1 MSTTVEG
8 SKAHSLRFQVE
19 PIGGE
24 VVSLPELAVVA
35 GFTGRDRT
43 EVLAHIEELAGEG
56 VAPPPT
62 IPSYYAVAPQLLIQ
76 DGLLVTTERGTSGEA
91 EVGLVVDRERI
102 LITLASD
109 HTDRVAER
117 IDIAV
122 SKRLCHKIVATSA
135 WPFED
140 VLGHWDSLRLRSWIG
155 DEVSEP
161 YQDGSLA
168 QLVAPRA
175 LLEAIPWRRTEPQC
189 FFLLCG
195 TVPTIG
201 GLGESNRFRAEL
213 YDPERDTR
221 LVLDYRVEVCDFL
234 DPNPIALTQEGA
246 QQ

>member
-1 MSTTVEG
+1 MATTVEG
-8 SKAHSLRFQVE
+8 PKTHSLHFQVE
-19 PIGGE
+19 PSGGE
-24 VVSLPELAVVA
+24 VLSLPELAVVA
-35 GFTGRDRT
+35 GFTGRDRS
-43 EVLAHIEELAGEG
+43 EVLAHIEELAAEG
-56 VAPPPT
+56 VAPPHT

-76 DGLLVTTERGTSGEA
+76 GDLLVTTERGTSGEA

-109 HTDRVAER
+109 HTDRAAER
-117 IDIAV
+117 IDIAA
-122 SKRLCHKIVATSA
+122 SKRLCHKVVATSV

-155 DEVSEP
+155 DDGSEP

-168 QLVAPRA
+168 ELVTPGA

-201 GLGESNRFRAEL
+201 GLGESNRFKAEL
-213 YDPERDTR
+213 YDPERDIR

-234 DPNPIALTQEGA
+234 VPNPIALTQEGA